1 MIHAIDYYT
10 RWIEACKIPFQTSS
24 AIISAMKSVF
34 SRQGVL
40 KKVRSDNASYFVSSE
55 FQTFAC
61 SWVFK
66 TATSSPRYAQS
77 YGLAEMSDKD
87 GALLS

>member
-1 MIHAIDYYT
+1 
-10 RWIEACKIPFQTSS
+10 
-24 AIISAMKSVF
+24 MKSVF

-61 SWVFK
+61 SWGFK

-77 YGLAEMSDKD
+77 DGLAERSDKD
-87 GALLS
+87 SAFLSYRATPLKSGYSPSELMFCMN